1 MKVIP
6 LKNFIS
12 RNTLI
17 LSVMLLTTPHL
28 AFADAH
34 NDGVLAQKSWVLEGR
49 YQESWSETDGFHDAE
64 TDNTRIVSVTGE
76 SLDGMG
82 SHGVAI
88 GRYFNDGKA
97 SLSLGYDKFG
107 TVNKKFVTT
116 TAGDG
121 TVSNNVVLPVDVS
134 NIMFELSYNVPISAD
149 MFAIGLIGLGQSTMS
164 SKQFSIGATTG
175 LGIAKEVKNTS
186 SRFGLGLGYNV
197 SEKVQIIALAQSSKY
212 GDAQVN
218 TNTVAAPV
226 FFNSEVGAIEASIRI
241 RLAF

>member
-6 LKNFIS
+6 VKNFIF

-28 AFADAH
+28 AFADDQK
-34 NDGVLAQKSWVLEGR
+34 DGGLVQKSWFVEGR
-49 YQESWSETDGFHDAE
+49 YQKSLSETDGFYDADP
-64 TDNTRIVSVTGE
+64 TTARIVSVTGE
-76 SLDGMG
+76 SFDNLD
-82 SHGVAI
+82 STGVAI
-88 GRYFNDGKA
+88 GRHFNDGKA
-97 SLSLGYDKFG
+97 SLSLGYETFG
-107 TVNKKFVTT
+107 TVNKKFA
-116 TAGDG
+116 TA
-121 TVSNNVVLPVDVS
+121 TAVSGAVSSNIVLPMDVS
-134 NIMFELSYNVPISAD
+134 NIMFELSYNAPISAN
-149 MFAIGLIGLGQSTMS
+149 MFAIGLIGLGQSTIS

-212 GDAQVN
+212 GDSDIN
-218 TNTVAAPV
+218 TNTAAIPVA
-226 FFNSEVGAIEASIRI
+226 FNNKVGAIEASIRI